1 MMTTAEAF
9 NKAYK
14 IELQMKSK
22 LDSMMAALYSC
33 QDEDEK
39 FLTAC
44 IAVEEVYKSIRRVRK
59 RIEQR
64 LPLQK
69 YFQIDF
75 RRFEEWTA

>member
-1 MMTTAEAF
+1 MMTTSEAF

-14 IELQMKSK
+14 IELEIKSK

-44 IAVEEVYKSIRRVRK
+44 ISVEEVYKSIRRVRK